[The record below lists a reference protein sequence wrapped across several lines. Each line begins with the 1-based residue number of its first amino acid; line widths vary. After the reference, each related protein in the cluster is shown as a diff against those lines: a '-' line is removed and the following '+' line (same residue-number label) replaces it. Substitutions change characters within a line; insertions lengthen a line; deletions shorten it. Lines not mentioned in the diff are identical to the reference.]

1 MLISIG
7 TAGVVALLAIVD
19 YNLADTAEQSLS
31 AGESFYYLGWIFGLW
46 FAPFILVNALTR
58 DSASGYRMAGGLLIM
73 AVVMAMV
80 GLLAGACVEVLVK
93 VVDWADERCCDWFR
107 IGDNQRFWIARPVTT
122 NTIGA
127 AYLTVAFSTMW
138 WPVFWRG
145 RAMARWWLPGVSAAT
160 IAYAGLFGA
169 LFYEDGA
176 EVSAVAGFLGFSALP
191 GVVGLVTFVA
201 GRSTRRESGDDGVGW
216 PVSAWFW
223 RWLPLGF
230 GVGLGAVALWG
241 LAPLGRQPADAPVFV
256 LVACHGLNG
265 LCLGTALRAM
275 PFAFGLMPDEGRS

>member
-1 MLISIG
+1 MKSGPRYFAATIVGFAFAQFVGSSAG
-7 TAGVVALLAIVD
+7 TIARALLFV
-19 YNLADTAEQSLS
+19 N
-31 AGESFYYLGWIFGLW
+31 SFLF
-46 FAPFILVNALTR
+46 R
-58 DSASGYRMAGGLLIM
+58 DGGPLREYQ
-73 AVVMAMV
+73 
-80 GLLAGACVEVLVK
+80 VE
-93 VVDWADERCCDWFR
+93 E
-107 IGDNQRFWIARPVTT
+107 TT
-122 NTIGA
+122 LHVI
-127 AYLTVAFSTMW
+127 YVAT
-138 WPVFWRG
+138 G
-145 RAMARWWLPGVSAAT
+145 SAAT

-216 PVSAWFW
+216 PVAAWFW
-223 RWLPLGF
+223 RWLPLGL